1 MRGAATRAAFSSR
14 AAVLSTAPPLPIA
27 LSGPIAAAD
36 HVPSGSRPPGL
47 ACQTP
52 PSHRLPAPS
61 KNARIK
67 I

>member
-1 MRGAATRAAFSSR
+1 MRGAAIQVASSSR

-27 LSGPIAAAD
+27 LSGPIAAVD
-36 HVPSGSRPPGL
+36 DVPSGSRPPGL

-61 KNARIK
+61 KNACIK